1 MQRKMKLSGGL
12 QALNKSVQNPVKS
25 LFLLFPT
32 MKDKSRKSN
41 LRSLKDAV
49 SAAV

>member
-12 QALNKSVQNPVKS
+12 QALNKSVQNPIRS
-25 LFLLFPT
+25 LLLLLT
-32 MKDKSRKSN
+32 TKDKNRKNN

-49 SAAV
+49 SATV